1 MQVRV
6 NVMFGLRHVEPE
18 DRVAETTRLLVNL
31 SQQIAA
37 LADLPVKTSIVLKDV
52 NGNRVGVFDVFPE

>member
-1 MQVRV
+1 MQVRC

-18 DRVAETTRLLVNL
+18 DRAAESARLLADL
-31 SQQIAA
+31 SEKIAA
-37 LADLPVKTSIVLKDV
+37 LADLPVKTSIVLTDV

>member
-1 MQVRV
+1 MQVRC

-18 DRVAETTRLLVNL
+18 DRAAEAARLLADL
-31 SQQIAA
+31 SAQIAA
-37 LADLPVKTSIVLKDV
+37 LDDLKVKTSIILRDV